1 MVVSAVP
8 GPSLLLEKPPLF
20 LSAPKKQVFHVQS
33 KTIALPMVNLVELL
47 CVFLWFNWIPHR
59 LHPGLSHSEFLS
71 VFCCFTYHVACL
83 DKESFLE
90 HPLSLLNLV
99 ELLQTPRTQST
110 QQPSLKANQL
120 LLSGARTRL
129 WIHYPSHVSLQLLP
143 SISCSVFS
151 GDICLKT
158 TRQNIGFHS

>member
-1 MVVSAVP
+1 MGTGPHGCLCSAWPLSVVRKA
-8 GPSLLLEKPPLF
+8 PLF

-59 LHPGLSHSEFLS
+59 LHSGLSHSEFLS

-110 QQPSLKANQL
+110 QQPSLKANWW

-143 SISCSVFS
+143 FPLNQLFS
-151 GDICLKT
+151 LF
-158 TRQNIGFHS
+158 R